1 MTEFAEVFV
10 DQGQDIR
17 KTIEA
22 FVIEKGWKEVIV
34 VNAIGSV
41 KDLILAAPI
50 RNELPLK
57 VGRTPCYGA
66 AEILSFTGEIMV
78 KDRMDPQLRQVY
90 PDTDSPLFIQ
100 HPRQLR
106 QSRRTGHGRRTLGR
120 HSLPEP
126 ASVPS
131 AVGMKGMAYSPHR
144 YGHRPW
150 KAGIA

>member
-1 MTEFAEVFV
+1 MTDFAEVFI

-50 RNELPLK
+50 SNELPLK

-66 AEILSFTGEIMV
+66 AEILSFTGEVMV
-78 KDRMDPQLRQVY
+78 KEKMDPQLRQVY
-90 PDTDSPLFIQ
+90 PDTDSPLFI
-100 HPRQLR
+100 HIHASCAHAGGLVMGGGLWGGTAFRSLR
-106 QSRRTGHGRRTLGR
+106 VFL
-120 HSLPEP
+120 
-126 ASVPS
+126 
-131 AVGMKGMAYSPHR
+131 
-144 YGHRPW
+144 RPVE
-150 KAGIA
+150 

>member
-1 MTEFAEVFV
+1 MTDFAEVFI

-50 RNELPLK
+50 SNEMPLK

-66 AEILSFTGEIMV
+66 AEILSFTGEVMV
-78 KDRMDPQLRQVY
+78 KEKMDPQLRQVY
-90 PDTDSPLFIQ
+90 PDTDSPLFI
-100 HPRQLR
+100 HIHASCARAGGLVMGGGLWGGTAFRSLR
-106 QSRRTGHGRRTLGR
+106 VFL
-120 HSLPEP
+120 
-126 ASVPS
+126 
-131 AVGMKGMAYSPHR
+131 
-144 YGHRPW
+144 RPVE
-150 KAGIA
+150 

>member
-22 FVIEKGWKEVIV
+22 FIIEKGWKEVIV

-90 PDTDSPLFIQ
+90 PDTDSPLFIHIHASCARAGGQ
-100 HPRQLR
+100 VMGGGLWGGTAFRSLR
-106 QSRRTGHGRRTLGR
+106 VFL
-120 HSLPEP
+120 
-126 ASVPS
+126 
-131 AVGMKGMAYSPHR
+131 
-144 YGHRPW
+144 RPLE
-150 KAGIA
+150 

>member
-1 MTEFAEVFV
+1 MTDFAEVFV

-22 FVIEKGWKEVIV
+22 FIVKKGWKEVIV

-50 RNELPLK
+50 SNELPLK

-78 KDRMDPQLRQVY
+78 KEKMDPQLRQVY
-90 PDTDSPLFIQ
+90 PDTDSPLFIHIHASCARSGGQ
-100 HPRQLR
+100 VMGGGLWGGTAFRSLR
-106 QSRRTGHGRRTLGR
+106 VFL
-120 HSLPEP
+120 
-126 ASVPS
+126 
-131 AVGMKGMAYSPHR
+131 
-144 YGHRPW
+144 RP
-150 KAGIA
+150 IE

>member
-1 MTEFAEVFV
+1 MTDFAEVFI

-50 RNELPLK
+50 SNELPLK

-66 AEILSFTGEIMV
+66 AEILSFTSMPVVPVPAGWSWEADCGAV
-78 KDRMDPQLRQVY
+78 RLSGACGCSSGRWNEGNG
-90 PDTDSPLFIQ
+90 LFST
-100 HPRQLR
+100 L
-106 QSRRTGHGRRTLGR
+106 SRTPVL
-120 HSLPEP
+120 EN
-126 ASVPS
+126 
-131 AVGMKGMAYSPHR
+131 
-144 YGHRPW
+144 W
-150 KAGIA
+150 N

>member
-41 KDLILAAPI
+41 KNLILAAPI

-90 PDTDSPLFIQ
+90 PDTDSPLFIHIHASCASAGGQ
-100 HPRQLR
+100 VMGGGLWGGTAFRSLR
-106 QSRRTGHGRRTLGR
+106 VFL
-120 HSLPEP
+120 
-126 ASVPS
+126 
-131 AVGMKGMAYSPHR
+131 
-144 YGHRPW
+144 RPLE
-150 KAGIA
+150 